1 MSWTAA
7 ALIFAQAA
15 NGAVADDNGARALRP
30 APVATVQVSVQ
41 ILRRVTVRF
50 DRDSGQI
57 AVESPMAATP
67 QRSSDKAG
75 TVWVEFS

>member
-1 MSWTAA
+1 MSLTAG

-15 NGAVADDNGARALRP
+15 IGAVASNDGARISRP
-30 APVATVQVSVQ
+30 TPVATVQVSVQ
-41 ILRRVTVRF
+41 ILRRVAVRF
-50 DRDSGQI
+50 DCDSGQI
-57 AVESPMAATP
+57 AVESPAASKP